1 MSQCRLVPEADG
13 THFRCDDCGEE
24 MLASQLDMITDIEE
38 RLTPGGIVPAGQ
50 CPHCG
55 ALAYYADGYA
65 PSWSAQATGQRLIE
79 QAAAAT
85 AALKKA
91 EAFIVG
97 FEDDPDQVGIPEL
110 LEDIRAAI
118 AGAPHDPVRDAAPD
132 TLKALKRLLESGL
145 AIDVPLSN
153 DQPWVLEARAAI
165 AKAEGRADG

>member
-13 THFRCDDCGEE
+13 THFRCDDCGKE
-24 MLASQLDMITDIEE
+24 MLAGQLDMITDIEE

-65 PSWSAQATGQRLIE
+65 PSWSAQACGERLIE

-91 EAFIVG
+91 EAFVVG
-97 FEDDPDQVGIPEL
+97 FEDDDIQVGIPEL

-118 AGAPHDPVRDAAPD
+118 AGAPTDPVRDAATD
-132 TLKALKRLLESGL
+132 MLAALKEAVAWVERVGCADEDPPQYL
-145 AIDVPLSN
+145 AML
-153 DQPWVLEARAAI
+153 RAI
-165 AKAEGRADG
+165 AKAEGRRNG

>member
-65 PSWSAQATGQRLIE
+65 PSWSAQATGERLIE

-85 AALKKA
+85 TALKKA
-91 EAFIVG
+91 EDFIVG
-97 FEDDPDQVGIPEL
+97 FEDDPVQVGIPEL
-110 LEDIRAAI
+110 LEDIRTAI
-118 AGAPHDPVRDAAPD
+118 AGAPADPLRDAAPELLHW
-132 TLKALKRLLESGL
+132 LKGIAGRLLDLREHLSETEETEIGL
-145 AIDVPLSN
+145 AL
-153 DQPWVLEARAAI
+153 AAI
-165 AKAEGRADG
+165 AKAEGRP